1 VSILGEAFASSY
13 VDVRAAAKRNRSDP
27 SGGRGS
33 RPVRPATSPGNFP
46 SADGVYND
54 SREAPVATS
63 ILDLNAQKTAVT
75 DSEDLA
81 LVRALRE
88 GSERAY
94 ETLLLRFQQPVY
106 NLALRLLNDPSDA
119 SDVVQEVFLKV
130 FRNVGHFRGQSSLKT
145 WIFRIA
151 INEAHNQRRWFFRH
165 RHREVGIE
173 DEQEEARSRADTLA
187 DSTQSPFDYV
197 VDRENL
203 ALIEDALSRIN
214 PTFRA
219 AVVLRDITDLSYEE
233 TAEVLQVSLG
243 TVKSR
248 IMRGRE
254 ALRQELG
261 KKLQSQ
267 PVMHWLPKT
276 AE

>member
-1 VSILGEAFASSY
+1 VASL
-13 VDVRAAAKRNRSDP
+13 
-27 SGGRGS
+27 
-33 RPVRPATSPGNFP
+33 
-46 SADGVYND
+46 
-54 SREAPVATS
+54 
-63 ILDLNAQKTAVT
+63 ILDLNSQRTAEAGADT
-75 DSEDLA
+75 DDVA

-88 GSERAY
+88 GSEQAY

-130 FRNVGHFRGQSSLKT
+130 FRNVGHFRNQSSLKT

-165 RHREVGIE
+165 RHREVGME
-173 DEQEEARSRADTLA
+173 DEREDARSRADLLA
-187 DSTQSPFDYV
+187 DSAQSPFDYV
-197 VDRENL
+197 LDQEQQ
-203 ALIEDALSRIN
+203 ALIEEAVARIN

-219 AVVLRDITDLSYEE
+219 AVVLRDLTDLSYEE
-233 TAEVLQVSLG
+233 IAEILQISLG

-248 IMRGRE
+248 ILRGRE
-254 ALRQELG
+254 ALRQELENR
-261 KKLQSQ
+261 LQSQ
-267 PVMHWLPKT
+267 PALSLVPKT